1 MYVADEMKND
11 NEDMLLADGLS
22 MTWESGG
29 KGLKMMFTKF

>member
-29 KGLKMMFTKF
+29 KGLKTMFTKF